1 MVATAR
7 THTSVNLFARL
18 ATLFGVISGVR
29 TFGQRDVYASEG
41 DARLAVQTC
50 AALTRMHVR
59 SIERALV

>member
-7 THTSVNLFARL
+7 AHTSVNLFARL
-18 ATLFGVISGVR
+18 ATLFGVISGVH
-29 TFGQRDVYASEG
+29 TFIQRDVYASEG

-50 AALTRMHVR
+50 AALTRMHVQ